1 MKSNFRKEIVL
12 SLSIANF
19 EDFKIVVECSTFF
32 AKQRVAKAS

>member
-19 EDFKIVVECSTFF
+19 EDFKIVVECSTFLNEIL
-32 AKQRVAKAS
+32 ACAGI